1 MHSSVT
7 YLPGELCD
15 GCLVD
20 LATFLLEFLLQILDP
35 TQYFLIDRV
44 IKASRQS
51 RSTRGCVRE
60 MIDNGREEMR
70 ASQPTRSQT
79 KLDNQ
84 WEVKW
89 VGPFAVTATTTTAT
103 ITATAVTANA
113 Q

>member
-1 MHSSVT
+1 
-7 YLPGELCD
+7 
-15 GCLVD
+15 
-20 LATFLLEFLLQILDP
+20 
-35 TQYFLIDRV
+35 
-44 IKASRQS
+44 
-51 RSTRGCVRE
+51 